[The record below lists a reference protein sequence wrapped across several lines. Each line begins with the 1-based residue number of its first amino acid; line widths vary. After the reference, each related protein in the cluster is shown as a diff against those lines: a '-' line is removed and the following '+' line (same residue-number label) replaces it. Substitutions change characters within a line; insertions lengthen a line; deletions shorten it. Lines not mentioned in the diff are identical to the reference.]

1 MFFDSQEF
9 SVYSMS
15 YEEIAAQP
23 PDTAKNIIWE
33 GHGLF
38 SWIIE
43 NDQRDNRHIS
53 GEVYTTSNHSYTTEI
68 RVTLKLKWVRS
79 TTRVAPFARTFSRAL
94 FPPIS
99 L

>member
-1 MFFDSQEF
+1 MFFNSQEF

-43 NDQRDNRHIS
+43 NDERDNKYIS
-53 GEVYTTSNHSYTTEI
+53 GEVYTTSNPSYTTEI

-79 TTRVAPFARTFSRAL
+79 TTRVAAPFAQKFSKAL
-94 FPPIS
+94 
-99 L
+99 